1 MASQNFDS
9 LTELCR
15 KAEAQSDFD
24 EIARELTRTTI
35 EVALESKACK
45 IPSKRTAVSKPAPY
59 QPWFDESCHVEK
71 RKYFM
76 LKNHLKRKGEK
87 TLANQVCS
95 AFKKFLSCK
104 KREFNKLLNTK
115 LKSLKNIC
123 PREYWKIL
131 NGCAEGKKLKE
142 RVSLEAFFEH
152 FQKLSETAQGQ
163 DHEPTS
169 TPPEPDPALNA
180 NITMKELRDF
190 IASSSNGK
198 ASGPDGIR
206 NEFLKNLPDE
216 ALECILEFF
225 NKILDT
231 GIIPEDWTIGTIL
244 PLYKNKGPPEDPGN
258 YRGITLLSC
267 LGKLF
272 TAILNGRITTAMKS
286 SLGQE
291 QAGFRAGYSTMDH
304 VFLLH
309 HICDYYRQKG
319 KQLYCAF
326 VDYSKAFDLVNRAA
340 LWCKLIGEGISGKI
354 LRVIQNMYEGAKS
367 CVQINGCLSN
377 FFRCNAGVRQGE
389 NLSPILFAIF
399 LNDFKT
405 FIAQRTAGLLDL
417 ETSMSDYNVYV
428 KLCVLLYA
436 DDTVLL
442 AESAEE
448 LQKSLDALAA
458 YCKTWDL
465 TVNLDKTNV
474 VIFSR
479 GKITR
484 HPTFLYNE
492 GEVKVVDQY
501 TYLGVIFNYNG
512 SYKKAIANQK
522 EVALKAMHR
531 LLAKIRLLHLDVDT
545 ACELFHRCVMPIL
558 LYGSEIWACAP
569 RNVKSLDVLY
579 KGFLK
584 QILGVYS
591 FTPSCMVLGETGQ
604 PPFNSL
610 IKARQIGF
618 WAKLVHGPT
627 PRLSKTI
634 LPVLENLQNTPTGV
648 NGRSFHFD
656 WLETLHANL
665 NSLGISHFANNQ
677 NAASPKAV
685 VACAKGAIRRLDIHE
700 WENEINI
707 HDQCTN
713 YRMFKQNW
721 GMCAYLIKLP
731 PKLRIPLSKFR
742 TRCHNLPICAKRFE
756 QQKRN
761 QQIAPAKCPLC
772 KANDSPDEFHY
783 IFKCSWL
790 ESKRRKLIPPRFTSS
805 PNALAFH
812 DLFNSEETDVLTN
825 LARFAKAIMNE
836 FSYEKPPSPVRL
848 RATHVTRS
856 GRVSKRPDYFRDIF
870 SV

>member
-1 MASQNFDS
+1 MCIHDLKPFITQ
-9 LTELCR
+9 
-15 KAEAQSDFD
+15 
-24 EIARELTRTTI
+24 TTI
-35 EVALESKACK
+35 EVALETKACK
-45 IPSKRTAVSKPAPY
+45 LPPKKTTVSKPAPY

-87 TLANQVCS
+87 SVANQVCS
-95 AFKKFLSCK
+95 AFKKFLSSK
-104 KREFNKLLNTK
+104 KREFNKLLNAK
-115 LKSLKNIC
+115 LKNLKNLC

-131 NGCAEGKKLKE
+131 NGCVEGKKLKE
-142 RVSLEAFFEH
+142 RVSLETFFAH
-152 FQKLSETAQGQ
+152 FQKLSDTAQGQ
-163 DHEPTS
+163 DHEPPS
-169 TPPEPDPALNA
+169 TPPEPDPILNA
-180 NITMKELRDF
+180 NITMKEIRDF

-198 ASGPDGIR
+198 ACGPDGIR

-309 HICDYYRQKG
+309 HLCDFYRQKG
-319 KQLYCAF
+319 KKLYCAF
-326 VDYSKAFDLVNRAA
+326 VDYSKAFDLVNRSA
-340 LWCKLIGEGISGKI
+340 LWCKLLGEGISGKI
-354 LRVIQNMYEGAKS
+354 LRVIQSMYEGAKS
-367 CVQINGCLSN
+367 CVRINGSLSD
-377 FFRCNAGVRQGE
+377 FFRCTTGVRQGE

-399 LNDFKT
+399 LNDFKA
-405 FIAQRTAGLLDL
+405 FIAGKTAGLVDL
-417 ETSMSDYNVYV
+417 ESKMSEYNVFA

-448 LQKSLDALAA
+448 LQNALDALEA

-479 GKITR
+479 GRITK
-484 HPTFLYNE
+484 HPKFLYNK

-522 EVALKAMHR
+522 EVALKAMHG
-531 LLAKIRLLHLDVDT
+531 LLAKIRLLGLDVDT
-545 ACELFHRCVMPIL
+545 ACELFQRCVMPIL
-558 LYGSEIWACAP
+558 LYGSEIWACEP
-569 RNVKSLDVLY
+569 RNLFSLDVLY

-591 FTPSCMVLGETGQ
+591 FTPSCMVFGETGQ
-604 PPFNSL
+604 PPINSL
-610 IKARQIGF
+610 INARQIGF
-618 WAKLVHGPT
+618 WAKLKHGVT
-627 PRLSKTI
+627 PRLSKLL
-634 LPVLENLQNTPTGV
+634 LPVLETLQNTPTGV
-648 NGRSFHFD
+648 NGQHFNFG
-656 WLETLHANL
+656 WLHTLHTNL
-665 NSLGISHFANNQ
+665 NSLGLSHFASSQ
-677 NAASPKAV
+677 VTVSPKMV
-685 VACAKGAIRRLDIHE
+685 VASAKGAIKKAYVHA
-700 WENEINI
+700 WENDVNI

-713 YRMFKQNW
+713 YRMFKQDW
-721 GMCAYLIKLP
+721 GMCAYLFKIP
-731 PKLRIPLSKFR
+731 PKLRTPLAKFR
-742 TRCHNLPICAKRFE
+742 TRCHNLPVCANRFLP
-756 QQKRN
+756 QK
-761 QQIAPAKCPLC
+761 QDQPVVPAKCPLC
-772 KANDSPDEFHY
+772 KASDSPDEFHY
-783 IFKCSWL
+783 IFKCSAL
-790 ESKRRKLIPPRFTSS
+790 DAKRKKLIPLRFTAN
-805 PNALAFH
+805 PNALAFYE
-812 DLFNSEETDVLTN
+812 LFNSDETEVLSN
-825 LARFAKAIMNE
+825 LARFTKIIISE
-836 FSYEKPPSPVRL
+836 FTYEKPSSPVRL

-856 GRVSKRPDYFRDIF
+856 GRLSKRPDYFRDIF
-870 SV
+870 SA